1 MRLYIASWLAI
12 AGLTAAQPV
21 AAPGALAAAEEGWH
35 NDKMKLT
42 SAWAIEA
49 CDHILT
55 TRLSDKPSDPCATFV
70 SEHTQELVDAR
81 VAAIG
86 SKNGARELCEEVA
99 QILKVVSDD
108 EAKHI
113 MAEKMPLHKVY
124 VTASAPAATR
134 ARERPADG
142 SVAALRVFTPPRLH
156 AYSHPR
162 IAAPLALFAVLRH
175 ALLTRFVC
183 QRLLRE
189 AQALFYPR

>member
-113 MAEKMPLHKVY
+113 MAEKMPLHKY
-124 VTASAPAATR
+124 CGMRFSLDSFANDFFAKLKHFFILD
-134 ARERPADG
+134 EHHEN
-142 SVAALRVFTPPRLH
+142 LH
-156 AYSHPR
+156 GE
-162 IAAPLALFAVLRH
+162 L
-175 ALLTRFVC
+175 
-183 QRLLRE
+183 
-189 AQALFYPR
+189 